1 MCITDRDWFDSMRSQ
16 GEKAK
21 NMNSWI
27 FQANPQVFMIDWF
40 LDEYAS
46 NNPNDKD
53 WWIIHKKHQGFITPY
68 EDEVYIWKAASEPS
82 KREFNDYFK
91 WKESI
96 GRSGKSSGIFAK
108 GEIISYPEPF
118 FETNEE
124 REKFKK
130 YRAIDSYS
138 FTSKNLMVKCVYKNS
153 ENIRVRKPL
162 LKDTILLEIN
172 KDSDTEL
179 GSFLRSPRKRYSIKL
194 TPYEAEIIRS
204 LFTARQ

>member
-1 MCITDRDWFDSMRSQ
+1 MRSQ

-118 FETNEE
+118 FETNDE

-130 YRAIDSYS
+130 YRAVDSYS
-138 FTSKNLMVKCVYKNS
+138 FSFSKNIMVKCVYKNS